1 MMSAPSP
8 LASPASPERSPEESA
23 RALIDAVRPRV
34 DARLFEHLS
43 RARVR
48 AAEASRSA
56 EALVEAIEALVR
68 RGGKRFRPTLTLVG
82 WSACG
87 GGAVHEANAGVLDVA
102 CSWELLQA
110 YFLVHDDWMD
120 GDVTRRGGPA
130 VHVALA
136 EAHGDAHLG
145 AAAAIL
151 AGDFASA
158 LAHRVLLDAA
168 LPAATLHA
176 AAAAFARVHEEVVL
190 GQAIDLALG
199 AADAAAIER
208 MHALKTGS
216 YTVRGPLELG
226 AILAGAAPEPRAALA
241 RYAAPIGV
249 AFQLRDD
256 LLGTFGD
263 ERETG
268 KPVGGDLRARKRTSL
283 IGEARARC
291 TGADAARLDRLLD
304 GGGTASEDD
313 VRWAMELVER
323 CGARAAIERRLES
336 LIVEGSAA
344 ARDPSLAREAADVLI
359 GLARLLG
366 WRRA

>member
-1 MMSAPSP
+1 MFAPSP
-8 LASPASPERSPEESA
+8 LASLASPEHSPEESA
-23 RALIDAVRPRV
+23 RALVVAIKAQV
-34 DARLFEHLS
+34 DSRLVEHLA
-43 RARVR
+43 RAKAR
-48 AAEASRSA
+48 ASGASPSA
-56 EALVEAIEALVR
+56 ATIVEAIEALVH
-68 RGGKRFRPTLTLVG
+68 RGGKRFRPAMTIVG

-87 GGAVHEANAGVLDVA
+87 GGPAHDPPPGVVDVA
-102 CSWELLQA
+102 CAWELLQA

-136 EAHGDAHLG
+136 SMHGDAHRG

-176 AAAAFARVHEEVVL
+176 AAVAFARVHEDVIF
-190 GQAIDLALG
+190 GQAIDLGL
-199 AADAAAIER
+199 DAANGAEIER

-216 YTVRGPLELG
+216 YTVRGPLEVG
-226 AILAGAAPEPRAALA
+226 AILAGASPDPRAALA

-291 TGADAARLDRLLD
+291 TDRDAARLDGLQCEGKTPSD
-304 GGGTASEDD
+304 HD
-313 VRWAMELVER
+313 VHWAMELLER
-323 CGARAAIERRLES
+323 CGARAAVERRLDA
-336 LIVEGSAA
+336 LIAEGVAA
-344 ARDPSLAREAADVLI
+344 ALHPSLARPAASA
-359 GLARLLG
+359 LAGFAQLLG
-366 WRRA
+366 RRRA